1 MSPRTNE
8 KALDFFCKK
17 MGYKKVIFESVD
29 KAGQQIYHTNVMM
42 AMGEKYVVI
51 ALDSIPNQ
59 KERKTVVE
67 EFKKA
72 KKKIIEISLDQ
83 MSAFAGNMLL
93 LNTNSKKPLLVMS
106 TQAYQSLDSNQIEL
120 IENYNPILHS
130 SLNLIEQFGG
140 GSARC
145 MMAEVFLPKL

>member
-1 MSPRTNE
+1 
-8 KALDFFCKK
+8 
-17 MGYKKVIFESVD
+17 MGYKKVVFESVD

-42 AMGEKYVVI
+42 AMDEKYVVI

-72 KKKIIEISLDQ
+72 KKEIIEISLDQ

-106 TQAYQSLDSNQIEL
+106 TQTYQSLDSNQIEL